1 LPEFGDRING
11 ADDMINAAV
20 IGLGRWGKSL
30 VNAVQGKSAR
40 LRFVHGVS
48 KEPDDARAFAQQHDL
63 KLTTELA
70 DAIANPDVQAIFL
83 ATPHSLHVEQVAAV
97 ARAGKAVWCEKPLA
111 LTRAQAARSVETC
124 RQAGVALGS
133 GNNKRCFASMREL
146 KALVEGGSLGEIMH
160 MEGHFSND
168 HSTRVGGGWRD
179 DPRESP
185 GYGMT
190 GAGLHVVDALVNMA
204 GTIHRVDA
212 KAFAPKP
219 PPDPRDV
226 VAALVEFAS
235 GATGQLA
242 TIRAT
247 VPFWRIHVFGTKGFA
262 EARDEDMLRVGYI
275 GKPAEE
281 RTFEHVDSLKVLVE
295 SFADAVEGKAPF
307 LVTPA
312 QMVDV
317 VGAFEAIVKSLETG
331 KPADVG

>member
-1 LPEFGDRING
+1 
-11 ADDMINAAV
+11 MINAAV

-48 KEPDDARAFAQQHDL
+48 KEPDDVRAFAQQHGFR
-63 KLTTELA
+63 LTTELK
-70 DAIANPDVQAIFL
+70 DAIDNPDVQAIFL
-83 ATPHSLHVEQVAAV
+83 ATPHSLHVAQVAAV

-111 LTRAQAARSVETC
+111 LTRAEAARSVEAAAK
-124 RQAGVALGS
+124 AGVVLGS

-146 KALVEGGSLGEIMH
+146 KALVAGGTLGEVMH
-160 MEGHFSND
+160 VEGHFSND
-168 HSTRVGGGWRD
+168 HSTRVAGGWRD

-204 GTIHRVDA
+204 GTICRVDA
-212 KAFAPKP
+212 KAFAPKA

-226 VAALVEFAS
+226 VSALVEFAS

-275 GKPAEE
+275 GHPAEE
-281 RTFEHVDSLKVLVE
+281 RTYAHVDSLKVLVDA
-295 SFADAVEGKAPF
+295 FADAIEGRAPF
-307 LVTPA
+307 LVRPD
-312 QMVDV
+312 QMLDV

-331 KPADVG
+331 KPVDVAS

>member
-1 LPEFGDRING
+1 
-11 ADDMINAAV
+11 MINAAV

-48 KEPDDARAFAQQHDL
+48 KEPDDVRAFAQQHGFR
-63 KLTTELA
+63 LTTELA
-70 DAIANPDVQAIFL
+70 DAIDNPDVQAIFL

-111 LTRAQAARSVETC
+111 LTRAQAARSVEAC
-124 RQAGVALGS
+124 RNADVVLGS

-146 KALVEGGSLGEIMH
+146 KALVDGGSLGEIMH
-160 MEGHFSND
+160 VEGHFSND
-168 HSTRVGGGWRD
+168 HSTRVSGGWRD

-190 GAGLHVVDALVNMA
+190 GAGLHLVDALVNMA
-204 GTIHRVDA
+204 GTIRRVDA

-247 VPFWRIHVFGTKGFA
+247 VPFWRVHVFGTRGDA
-262 EARDEDMLRVGYI
+262 EARDEGELRVGYI
-275 GKPAEE
+275 GEAPKAHSFAP
-281 RTFEHVDSLKVLVE
+281 VDSLRALAE
-295 SFADAVEGKAPF
+295 SFADAVEGRAPF
-307 LVTPA
+307 LISRQQLIDVTA
-312 QMVDV
+312 
-317 VGAFEAIVKSLETG
+317 AFEAVITSLDTG
-331 KPADVG
+331 APVDVPV

>member
-1 LPEFGDRING
+1 
-11 ADDMINAAV
+11 MINAAI

-30 VNAVQGKSAR
+30 VTAVQGKSER
-40 LRFVHGVS
+40 LRFIHGVS
-48 KEPDDARAFAQQHDL
+48 KEPDDVRAFAQQHGFR
-63 KLTTELA
+63 LTTELE
-70 DAIANPDVQAIFL
+70 DAIDNPDVQAIFL
-83 ATPHSLHVEQVAAV
+83 ATPHSLHVEQVSAV

-111 LTRAQAARSVETC
+111 LTRAEAARSVAAAAK
-124 RQAGVALGS
+124 AGVPLGS

-160 MEGHFSND
+160 VEGHFSND
-168 HSTRVGGGWRD
+168 HSTRVSGGWRD

-190 GAGLHVVDALVNMA
+190 GAGLHVVDALINMA
-204 GTIHRVDA
+204 GPIRRVDA

-226 VAALVEFAS
+226 VTALVEFAS

-262 EARDEDMLRVGYI
+262 EARDEDVLRVGYI
-275 GKPAEE
+275 GKPVEE
-281 RTFEHVDSLKVLVE
+281 RSYPHVDSLRVLVE

-307 LVTPA
+307 LVRPD
-312 QMVDV
+312 QMLDV
-317 VGAFEAIVKSLETG
+317 VGAFEAIVRSLETG
-331 KPADVG
+331 KPVEV